1 VAAGD
6 RHELGVGQGGDHAPG
21 EYLELG
27 VALAREPEASKVG
40 EATVTTPALPD
51 KLTGALYIGGPA
63 SGPITA
69 PPYKVFL
76 TLAGDGVAVKLVGSV
91 QPDPGTGQLT
101 TTFTQNPQLPFS
113 ELVLRIKGGA
123 RAPLANPDSCGAFT
137 TSSLL
142 TPWSSPF
149 TPEATPFDTFA
160 ITGCGGSQFAPSFNG
175 GTVNQ
180 AGSFSPFTLTLSRHD
195 RDFAPFLERF
205 NRGTRFRSE
214 LAGDGADPFW
224 ESGSVFLTE
233 SYKGEPFGLSI
244 VVPAKAGPFDLGNGA
259 CDCVVVRAKIEI
271 DPHTSALTI
280 TSDPLPTILQGIP
293 VQLKHVNVTV
303 DRPGFTFNPT
313 NCSQLAIS
321 AVLTSEQGATAQESV
336 PFQVANCA
344 TLPFKPTFT
353 VLTQGKTSKA
363 NGASLHVKVTS
374 GPGQANIGKVK
385 VDLPKQL
392 PSRLTTLQKACT
404 AAQFATDP
412 AGCPAGSVVGTAI
425 AHTPLL
431 TGPLTGPVY
440 LVSHGGAAFP
450 DLEIVLQGEG
460 ITLILDG
467 QTDIK
472 KGITISTFN
481 TVPDAPISTFDLVL
495 PEGPHSALAAYGDLC
510 KSRLTMPTALTGQNG
525 AVIKQT
531 TRIAV
536 SGCPKHKAKKRRKTA
551 RRHKKASH
559 KRK

>member
-6 RHELGVGQGGDHAPG
+6 RHELGVGQGGDHAPD

-160 ITGCGGSQFAPSFNG
+160 ITGCGGSQCAPSFNG
-175 GTVNQ
+175 GTVSNQ

-195 RDFAPFLERF
+195 REQDLSALTVRMPPGLLGMLSQVQLCPEPQAS
-205 NRGTRFRSE
+205 NGTCGPQS
-214 LAGDGADPFW
+214 LIGHTAVAAGDGADPFW

-244 VVPAKAGPFDLGNGA
+244 VVPAKAGPFNLGN
-259 CDCVVVRAKIEI
+259 VIVRASLHV
-271 DPHTSALTI
+271 DPHTSALTV
-280 TSDPLPTILQGIP
+280 TSDPLPQIIDGS
-293 VQLKHVNVTV
+293 
-303 DRPGFTFNPT
+303 R
-313 NCSQLAIS
+313 
-321 AVLTSEQGATAQESV
+321 
-336 PFQVANCA
+336 CA
-344 TLPFKPTFT
+344 
-353 VLTQGKTSKA
+353 
-363 NGASLHVKVTS
+363 
-374 GPGQANIGKVK
+374 
-385 VDLPKQL
+385 
-392 PSRLTTLQKACT
+392 SR
-404 AAQFATDP
+404 
-412 AGCPAGSVVGTAI
+412 
-425 AHTPLL
+425 
-431 TGPLTGPVY
+431 
-440 LVSHGGAAFP
+440 
-450 DLEIVLQGEG
+450 
-460 ITLILDG
+460 
-467 QTDIK
+467 
-472 KGITISTFN
+472 
-481 TVPDAPISTFDLVL
+481 
-495 PEGPHSALAAYGDLC
+495 
-510 KSRLTMPTALTGQNG
+510 R
-525 AVIKQT
+525 
-531 TRIAV
+531 
-536 SGCPKHKAKKRRKTA
+536 
-551 RRHKKASH
+551 
-559 KRK
+559 